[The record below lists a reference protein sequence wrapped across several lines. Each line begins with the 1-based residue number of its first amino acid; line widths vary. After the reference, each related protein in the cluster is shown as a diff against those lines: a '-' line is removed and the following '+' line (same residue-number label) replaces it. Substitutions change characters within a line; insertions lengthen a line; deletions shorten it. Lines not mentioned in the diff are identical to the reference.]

1 MSTLRKPSPQC
12 FPAKEIEIHH
22 LGTFS
27 FLLMVG
33 LGITL
38 GAQCSFTSQEVE
50 GGDDGLSFAQ
60 GAHHGLLAFQHLQ
73 LDEGIGLGCTD
84 LDCNA
89 LGHCHFN
96 GVPVV
101 RKVRL

>member
-1 MSTLRKPSPQC
+1 M
-12 FPAKEIEIHH
+12 
-22 LGTFS
+22 
-27 FLLMVG
+27 
-33 LGITL
+33 
-38 GAQCSFTSQEVE
+38 
-50 GGDDGLSFAQ
+50 SFAQ

-73 LDEGIGLGCTD
+73 LDEGIGLGCAD

-101 RKVRL
+101 RKVRLCEQVRRSVPQADEGNGVVFLI